1 MTNTST
7 QSKDEWSS
15 QDEERS
21 SINASMAYRGEVFA
35 MHATTQL
42 ISDAP
47 VPKTIAQGMQIPGR
61 KEALL
66 REFDAHQKKKSFKIV
81 WKPTDTDI
89 TIMNMHM
96 LQSDKYDETGKVARN
111 KARMV
116 VDGRKQPL
124 YGYDTDT
131 YAPNMQKES
140 ARILICHAVQYDL
153 DLEAVDVDE
162 AFLIPTL
169 DSNEHYYCYPPPGF
183 YLLCQERNIPFKQ
196 GQVLKLLAAVYG
208 LKNASYYWNTEFTQ
222 WLTKEAA
229 LTQCVNDP
237 CVFYCNKRM
246 LILGIHTDDC
256 LMTGKT
262 AILTTFKQQFSTKYP
277 IKSLGFPKLWCGLQV
292 ERIPGAITI
301 SMQTFTEKLLAK
313 FWGESKINQSYSPSS
328 MEKMMDDDAPD
339 LTNYPVRAACG
350 NFIWLIINVRFDIA
364 PAFNQIARKQASP
377 TVKMVKFIKR
387 LFRYLAATKD
397 FRLVY
402 SKVSS
407 DRFGLSCSSDSG
419 FDVVTMGGYVW
430 FLGESL
436 ISWKVV
442 TAKSAITST
451 CDAELFFIF
460 QASKTGKWL
469 VNYMKE
475 LMPQILRNEIVIYN
489 DNAAAIDIVNTG
501 KFSQYT
507 RHMATKCN
515 FVNQLVKEGVF
526 RVEWQSTHELKA
538 DLLTKSFH
546 PEIFRK
552 KLLLFKNAISVKLV
566 DK

>member
-1 MTNTST
+1 MTDTST
-7 QSKDEWSS
+7 QSKDAWSS

-21 SINASMAYRGEVFA
+21 SVSASMAYRGEVFA

-47 VPKTIAQGMQIPGR
+47 VPKTIAAGMQIPGR

-66 REFDAHQKKKSFKIV
+66 REYDAHQKKNSFKIV

-229 LTQCVNDP
+229 LTMCQ
-237 CVFYCNKRM
+237 
-246 LILGIHTDDC
+246 
-256 LMTGKT
+256 
-262 AILTTFKQQFSTKYP
+262 
-277 IKSLGFPKLWCGLQV
+277 
-292 ERIPGAITI
+292 
-301 SMQTFTEKLLAK
+301 
-313 FWGESKINQSYSPSS
+313 
-328 MEKMMDDDAPD
+328 
-339 LTNYPVRAACG
+339 
-350 NFIWLIINVRFDIA
+350 
-364 PAFNQIARKQASP
+364 
-377 TVKMVKFIKR
+377 
-387 LFRYLAATKD
+387 
-397 FRLVY
+397 
-402 SKVSS
+402 
-407 DRFGLSCSSDSG
+407 
-419 FDVVTMGGYVW
+419 
-430 FLGESL
+430 
-436 ISWKVV
+436 
-442 TAKSAITST
+442 
-451 CDAELFFIF
+451 
-460 QASKTGKWL
+460 
-469 VNYMKE
+469 
-475 LMPQILRNEIVIYN
+475 
-489 DNAAAIDIVNTG
+489 
-501 KFSQYT
+501 
-507 RHMATKCN
+507 
-515 FVNQLVKEGVF
+515 
-526 RVEWQSTHELKA
+526 
-538 DLLTKSFH
+538 
-546 PEIFRK
+546 
-552 KLLLFKNAISVKLV
+552 
-566 DK
+566 